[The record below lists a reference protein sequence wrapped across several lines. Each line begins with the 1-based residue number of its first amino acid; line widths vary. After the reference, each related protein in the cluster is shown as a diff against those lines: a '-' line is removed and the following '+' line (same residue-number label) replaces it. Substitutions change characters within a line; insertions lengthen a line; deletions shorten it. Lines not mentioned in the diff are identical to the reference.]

1 MSQFN
6 MFNFLLA
13 AIVFTI
19 LTVTFAVFIV
29 YLVKMDLKLIRL
41 GGNDKK
47 ITKEYLKYGSKKH
60 GCVGCVGN
68 TIYGAVSAII
78 AVVMVLALVFS
89 LMVQLNE
96 GRVCTDLPLLNVVQ
110 SGSMSYVNEKND
122 YIDEGDYTDQF
133 DKFDIVLTHELP
145 AEEDLKVGDVVVY
158 EVDGSFLIH
167 RIVGIEEPNEKHPN
181 ERHFLLMGDANET
194 PDRFPVRYSQ
204 MKSIYKG
211 EHVAY
216 VGTFVLFIQSPAGWL
231 CVLLVLFAVVAT
243 PLAER
248 KLAQTKYARLVE
260 IGVIVE
266 DKPQNDNPSDDNP
279 MDDNPTD
286 DNPTDDNPTDDTP
299 VDEQAQPDSMEDVV
313 DEPAEEQAEDVVEQA
328 EPDCMAIV
336 VDNQPVEDAEPI
348 ADAQADDVV
357 ATQTDRFGSYG
368 EGKTFAQKVDEAQEP
383 LASRYAQIVALLLR
397 IDKVRVLRGKKRESY
412 SKGRMAVAK
421 LAIRGKTLNVYL
433 ALDPNDYADSKYIF
447 VDESQNK
454 TYQNTPVHLKLTS
467 DRQTK
472 WAIELI
478 LDLVAKNN
486 WTLLDEQAQP
496 DCMANVVDNESA
508 EEQAQ
513 SDSMEDDVD
522 DEQAEEVVATQT
534 DRFGSY
540 GAGKTFAQKLDE
552 AQEPLAGRYAQISA
566 LLGRI
571 KKVRVLRGKKRESY
585 SKGRMAV
592 AKLVIRG
599 KTLNVYLALDPK
611 QYIDTKYKFVDQTD
625 NKTYQKTPMQL
636 KLTSDRQTK
645 WAKEL
650 ILDLVA
656 KNNWTLIE
664 QATDDNVTIVV
675 EQAQPDS
682 MANVVEQEP
691 VAEIVEECQNL
702 SNDDEQAQELE
713 QDLQRLREYRNNLS
727 EQDRAEFD
735 SFADPDADVSDR
747 GIDLVADFIVA
758 NEQARRAEQAEP
770 ASVGEDVEQEP
781 VEDVVEEQAE
791 DVDQQ
796 ESQNEPQQASD
807 LDELAVDKD
816 DNVVCDDNQTAD
828 NVIDVDPATEQAQPD
843 SMEDVVDETI
853 EQPVEQVETV
863 EDVVEQEEEQPIEEV
878 VEQVA
883 QQPQQ
888 KVEPQQKP
896 LVVRKLTGQTVAT
909 IKSKKAKKSR
919 KVR

>member
-13 AIVFTI
+13 AIVYVI
-19 LTVTFAVFIV
+19 LTVAFAVFIV

-68 TIYGAVSAII
+68 TIYGAVSALI

-89 LMVQLNE
+89 LMVQINE
-96 GRVCTDLPLLNVVQ
+96 GRVCTDLPLMNVVQ
-110 SGSMSYVNEKND
+110 SGSMSYVNEKNE
-122 YIDEGDYTDQF
+122 YSYGKGYTDQF
-133 DKFDIVLTHELP
+133 DKFDIILTHELP
-145 AEEDLKVGDVVVY
+145 AEEDLKVGDIVVY
-158 EVDGSFLIH
+158 EVDEFFLIH
-167 RIVGIEEPNEKHPN
+167 RIVAIEEPNQKHPN
-181 ERHFLLMGDANET
+181 ERHFLLQGDANEN

-211 EHVAY
+211 EHMAY

-231 CVLLVLFAVVAT
+231 CVLLVVFAVVAT

-279 MDDNPTD
+279 SD
-286 DNPTDDNPTDDTP
+286 DNPTDDNPTDDTS
-299 VDEQAQPDSMEDVV
+299 VDEQAEPDCMEDVV
-313 DEPAEEQAEDVVEQA
+313 DNESAEEQAEEVVEPVEEQSMADVVEQA

-336 VDNQPVEDAEPI
+336 VDEQPVEE
-348 ADAQADDVV
+348 
-357 ATQTDRFGSYG
+357 T
-368 EGKTFAQKVDEAQEP
+368 
-383 LASRYAQIVALLLR
+383 
-397 IDKVRVLRGKKRESY
+397 
-412 SKGRMAVAK
+412 
-421 LAIRGKTLNVYL
+421 
-433 ALDPNDYADSKYIF
+433 
-447 VDESQNK
+447 
-454 TYQNTPVHLKLTS
+454 
-467 DRQTK
+467 
-472 WAIELI
+472 ELI
-478 LDLVAKNN
+478 A
-486 WTLLDEQAQP
+486 
-496 DCMANVVDNESA
+496 
-508 EEQAQ
+508 
-513 SDSMEDDVD
+513 

-540 GAGKTFAQKLDE
+540 GEGKTFAQKLDE

-675 EQAQPDS
+675 EQAQPDCL
-682 MANVVEQEP
+682 ANVVEQEP
-691 VAEIVEECQNL
+691 VADFVEECQEMTENSEDCKTL
-702 SNDDEQAQELE
+702 SNDDEQAKELE

-770 ASVGEDVEQEP
+770 DCMANVVDNESVV
-781 VEDVVEEQAE
+781 EQAE

-796 ESQNEPQQASD
+796 GPQNEPQQAND
-807 LDELAVDKD
+807 VDELAVDND
-816 DNVVCDDNQTAD
+816 DNVVCDDKQTAD
-828 NVIDVDPATEQAQPD
+828 NVIDDDPAKEQAQPD
-843 SMEDVVDETI
+843 CMADVVDNESAE
-853 EQPVEQVETV
+853 EQT
-863 EDVVEQEEEQPIEEV
+863 EDVVEPVKEQAQPDCMADVVEQSEEQPIEEV